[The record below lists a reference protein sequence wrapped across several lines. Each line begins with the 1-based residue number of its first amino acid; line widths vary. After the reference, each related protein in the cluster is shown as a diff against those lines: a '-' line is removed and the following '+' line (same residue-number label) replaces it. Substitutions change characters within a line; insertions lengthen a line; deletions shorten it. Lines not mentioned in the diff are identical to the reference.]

1 MMTSFFSA
9 ASGIKAQQYALD
21 VIANNIANVNTT
33 GYKQQR
39 VSFADLLSQTI
50 SAASSS
56 TDTKG
61 GTNATQIGLGVG
73 IASTDLIMTVGST
86 QSTGVDTD
94 CSISGDGFFIVQ
106 GGSEGEYQFTR
117 AGNFDVDEDGN
128 LTVNGY
134 KVCGW
139 EQKNADGT
147 FNTDANVES
156 LNLYS
161 DDYSG
166 NKKVIAASASTKA
179 DFSGTL
185 DSSATA
191 SGTALNVIGT
201 TPTSWDKTT
210 SVTVYDTQGNSYDVT
225 VNWKKCYAQDGT
237 TSWYWQASSN
247 DGLSISPSSGYVEFD
262 SSGKII
268 TDPTAATSTVLSSAI
283 TGTNT
288 TSYTDSNI
296 SLGSGLATGAYNVA
310 VADDGSGSYTLTL
323 TDPSGTAYTA
333 TSTDGSATFTTASGT
348 VTLSALTTG
357 SLTDGTSFGFDVTS
371 TTTTSD
377 FDTTPTLT
385 LTPDD
390 AGVTAFNVTLDFG
403 DVTMASSSSSSS
415 STSAWTN
422 TTDGYPA
429 GTLQSISIES
439 DGTIVGTYSNDQTQS
454 LGQIALATFANQECL
469 NIIGDNLYATS
480 ANSGNFTAVVAGTS
494 GSGSLSSGTLEMS
507 NVDLAEQ
514 FSEMMI
520 SQRAYQANS
529 KMISASDECLQS
541 LISMVK

>member
-9 ASGIKAQQYALD
+9 VSGIKAQQYALD

-50 SAASSS
+50 SSASSATS
-56 TDTKG
+56 TTG
-61 GTNATQIGLGVG
+61 GTNAQQIGLGVG
-73 IASTDLIMTVGST
+73 IASTDILMTVGST
-86 QSTGVDTD
+86 ESTGVDTD

-106 GGSEGEYQFTR
+106 GGSEGKYQFTR

-128 LTVNGY
+128 LTVDGY

-139 EQKNADGT
+139 EQKNADGS
-147 FNTDANVES
+147 FNTDAEVEP

-161 DDYSG
+161 DDYNG
-166 NKKVIAASASTKA
+166 NKKVIAANASTKA
-179 DFSGTL
+179 TFSGTL

-191 SGTALNVIGT
+191 SGSALNNIGT

-210 SVTVYDTQGNSYDVT
+210 SVTVYDAQGNSYDVT
-225 VNWKKCYAQDGT
+225 VKWKKCYAEDGT
-237 TSWYWQASSN
+237 TSWYWQASCD
-247 DGLSISPSSGYVEFD
+247 DGLTLSPSSGYVEFD
-262 SSGKII
+262 SSGNLI
-268 TDPTAATSTVLSSAI
+268 TDPTSMTSTVLSAAI

-296 SLGSGLATGAYNVA
+296 SLGSGLAAGTYSVS

-323 TDPSGTAYTA
+323 TDPSGNTYTA
-333 TSTDGSATFTTASGT
+333 ASTDGSATFTTSSGT
-348 VTLSALTTG
+348 VTLSALTSG
-357 SLTDGTSFGFDVTS
+357 SLTDGTSFSFDVTS
-371 TTTTSD
+371 TTTTTD

-385 LTPDD
+385 LTPSD
-390 AGVTAFNVTLDFG
+390 AGLTSFDVTLDF
-403 DVTMASSSSSSS
+403 SSVSMTSSSSS
-415 STSAWTN
+415 STSTSAWSN

-429 GTLQSISIES
+429 GTLQDISIES
-439 DGTIVGTYSNDQTQS
+439 DGTIVGTYSNNQTQT
-454 LGQIALATFANQECL
+454 LGQIALAVFANQEGL
-469 NIIGDNLYATS
+469 EKIGDNLYVTS
-480 ANSGNFTAVVAGTS
+480 ANSGDFTAVVAGTS

-507 NVDLAEQ
+507 NVDLASQ

>member
-1 MMTSFFSA
+1 MMSSFFSA

-56 TDTKG
+56 TDTTG
-61 GTNATQIGLGVG
+61 GTNPTQIGLGVG

-117 AGNFDVDEDGN
+117 AGNFTVDEDGN

-147 FNTDANVES
+147 FNTDAAVEA

-161 DDYSG
+161 DDYNG
-166 NKKVIAASASTKA
+166 NKKVIAASTSTEA

-191 SGTALNVIGT
+191 SGTALNEIGT

-210 SVTVYDTQGNSYDVT
+210 SVTVYDAQGNSYDVT
-225 VNWKKCYAQDGT
+225 VEWKKCYADSGT
-237 TSWYWQASSN
+237 TSWYWEASSD
-247 DGLSISPSSGYVEFD
+247 DGLTLSPSSGYVEFD

-268 TDPTAATSTVLSSAI
+268 T
-283 TGTNT
+283 
-288 TSYTDSNI
+288 TDSTN
-296 SLGSGLATGAYNVA
+296 YN
-310 VADDGSGSYTLTL
+310 
-323 TDPSGTAYTA
+323 
-333 TSTDGSATFTTASGT
+333 
-348 VTLSALTTG
+348 
-357 SLTDGTSFGFDVTS
+357 
-371 TTTTSD
+371 
-377 FDTTPTLT
+377 TTPTIT

-390 AGVTAFNVTLDFG
+390 AGVTSFDVTMDFG
-403 DVTMASSSSSSS
+403 DVTMTSSSSS
-415 STSAWTN
+415 STSTSAWSN

-429 GTLQSISIES
+429 GTLQSLSVES
-439 DGTIVGTYSNDQTQS
+439 DGTIVGVYSNDQTQA
-454 LGQIALATFANQECL
+454 LGQIALATFANQEGL
-469 NIIGDNLYATS
+469 EKIGDNLYATS
-480 ANSGNFTAVVAGTS
+480 ANSGDFTAVVAGTS
-494 GSGSLSSGTLEMS
+494 GSGGLSSGTLEMS

-529 KMISASDECLQS
+529 KMITASDECLQS
-541 LISMVK
+541 LIGMVK